1 MHKQEII
8 WLAGN
13 FTEKDL
19 GKPILDT
26 VLDPGDLL
34 YFPRGTIHQV
44 KHPCFPFLSDS
55 LFVVG
60 CCDGQALFSCRGT
73 VWRTPTPC
81 TSQCPATRKTHGGI
95 SLKRWVWI

>member
-1 MHKQEII
+1 MDCIANRENQIKYGNYSSE
-8 WLAGN
+8 LAGN

-44 KHPCFPFLSDS
+44 NS
-55 LFVVG
+55 
-60 CCDGQALFSCRGT
+60 FSCYSKN
-73 VWRTPTPC
+73 C
-81 TSQCPATRKTHGGI
+81 IKKNNSF
-95 SLKRWVWI
+95 L

>member
-1 MHKQEII
+1 MNKQEII
-8 WLAGN
+8 WLTGN

-44 KHPCFPFLSDS
+44 KHLCFPFP
-55 LFVVG
+55 V
-60 CCDGQALFSCRGT
+60 
-73 VWRTPTPC
+73 
-81 TSQCPATRKTHGGI
+81 
-95 SLKRWVWI
+95 